1 MVTILEGPR
10 ARTMIDQS
18 TKRAAQEYL
27 AAKLS
32 EDEERSEYQLN
43 LQAAAQLAPRVWKLV
58 ADTVM
63 AQCRE
68 WNSITSE
75 QTLTCKET
83 SVGDLRIW
91 CAGRTHQLT
100 VHYNAYKRQVI
111 LRNTARPENEEDT
124 VLLIEGYR
132 TESGRDAHLTRNNQP
147 INLDMLVTNHLRML
161 TGLSR
166 EANG

>member
-1 MVTILEGPR
+1 
-10 ARTMIDQS
+10 MIDQT

-32 EDEERSEYQLN
+32 EDEERSEHQLN
-43 LQAAAQLAPRVWKLV
+43 LQAAIQRAPAVWKRV
-58 ADTVM
+58 ADTVI

-68 WNSITSE
+68 WNAITSE

-83 SVGDLRIW
+83 AMGDLRIW
-91 CAGRTHQLT
+91 CAGRNHQLT
-100 VHYNAYKRQVI
+100 IHYNPYRRQVI

-132 TESGRDAHLTRNNQP
+132 TDSGRDAHLTRNNQE

>member
-1 MVTILEGPR
+1 MVDKS
-10 ARTMIDQS
+10 M
-18 TKRAAQEYL
+18 KRAAQEYL
-27 AAKLS
+27 AVKLS
-32 EDEERSEYQLN
+32 EDEERSESQLN
-43 LQAAAQLAPRVWKLV
+43 LLAATQLAPAVWKRV
-58 ADTVM
+58 ADTVI

-68 WNSITSE
+68 WNAITNE

-100 VHYNAYKRQVI
+100 VHYNPYKRQVV

-147 INLDMLVTNHLRML
+147 INLGMLITNHLRML

-166 EANG
+166 EAQG

>member
-1 MVTILEGPR
+1 L
-10 ARTMIDQS
+10 IDQS

-43 LQAAAQLAPRVWKLV
+43 LQAAMQLAPAVWKRV
-58 ADTVM
+58 ADTVI

-68 WNSITSE
+68 WNAITSE

-83 SVGDLRIW
+83 AMGDLRIW
-91 CAGRTHQLT
+91 CAGRSHQLT
-100 VHYNAYKRQVI
+100 IHYNPYKRQVI

-124 VLLIEGYR
+124 V
-132 TESGRDAHLTRNNQP
+132 
-147 INLDMLVTNHLRML
+147 
-161 TGLSR
+161 
-166 EANG
+166 

>member
-1 MVTILEGPR
+1 MT
-10 ARTMIDQS
+10 DQS

-43 LQAAAQLAPRVWKLV
+43 LQAAVQLAPAVWKRV
-58 ADTVM
+58 ADTVVG
-63 AQCRE
+63 QCRE
-68 WNSITSE
+68 WNAITSD

-83 SVGDLRIW
+83 AMGDLRIC
-91 CAGRTHQLT
+91 CAERSHQLT
-100 VHYNAYKRQVI
+100 IHYNPYKRQVI
-111 LRNTARPENEEDT
+111 LRNSARPENEKDT

-132 TESGRDAHLTRNNQP
+132 TESGRDAHLTRNNQE
-147 INLDMLVTNHLRML
+147 INLDTLVTNHLRML

-166 EANG
+166 EASG

>member
-1 MVTILEGPR
+1 MFDR
-10 ARTMIDQS
+10 S

-32 EDEERSEYQLN
+32 DEEQRAEDQLN
-43 LQAAAQLAPRVWKLV
+43 LQAAISLAPAVWKRV
-58 ADTVM
+58 ADAVI

-68 WNSITSE
+68 WNAITSE

-83 SVGDLRIW
+83 AVGDLRIW
-91 CAGRTHQLT
+91 CTRRNDQLT
-100 VHYNAYKRQVI
+100 VHYNPYKRQVI
-111 LRNTARPENEEDT
+111 LRNTARPENEDDT

-147 INLDMLVTNHLRML
+147 IDLDILITNHLRML
-161 TGLSR
+161 SGLSR

>member
-1 MVTILEGPR
+1 MFDR
-10 ARTMIDQS
+10 S

-32 EDEERSEYQLN
+32 DEEQRAEDQLN
-43 LQAAAQLAPRVWKLV
+43 LQAAISLAPAVWKRV
-58 ADTVM
+58 ADTVI

-68 WNSITSE
+68 WNAITSE

-83 SVGDLRIW
+83 AVGDLRIW
-91 CAGRTHQLT
+91 CTRRNHQLT
-100 VHYNAYKRQVI
+100 VHYHPYKRQVI
-111 LRNTARPENEEDT
+111 LRNTARPENEDDT

-132 TESGRDAHLTRNNQP
+132 TEAGRDAHLTRNNQP
-147 INLDMLVTNHLRML
+147 IDLDILITNHLRML
-161 TGLSR
+161 SGLSR

>member
-1 MVTILEGPR
+1 
-10 ARTMIDQS
+10 MIDQS

-27 AAKLS
+27 AGKLS
-32 EDEERSEYQLN
+32 ADEERNEYQLN
-43 LQAAAQLAPRVWKLV
+43 LQTAIRLAPAVWKRV

-68 WNSITSE
+68 WNAITNE
-75 QTLTCKET
+75 QSLICKET
-83 SVGDLRIW
+83 AVGDLRIL

-100 VHYNAYKRQVI
+100 VHFNPYKRQVI

-124 VLLIEGYR
+124 VLFIEGYR
-132 TESGRDAHLTRNNQP
+132 TDSGRDAHLTRNNQP
-147 INLDMLVTNHLRML
+147 INLEMLITNHLRML
-161 TGLSR
+161 SGLSR